1 MKSQLIARALFLA
14 LAGNAFAGTLE
25 IVPTEITEWKA
36 VYGRVEARDT
46 VPARARIGG
55 TVEELLVT
63 EGDVVAAG
71 QKIALVRDEKIGFQ
85 IAAVDGQ
92 IRATQSRLD
101 TAEAD
106 LARVQELVKRGV
118 ATVQQLDRLQ
128 TEVAV
133 ARNGLASFEAQRSVL
148 VKQEEEGAVIAP
160 VEGRVLAVPVTRGA
174 VIMGGEAVATIG
186 GGGFFLRLSIPERH
200 AAMLKEGAPLRIS
213 TGGSQ
218 AEGRLAK
225 IYPQIENGRVTA
237 DVEVVGLDTA
247 YVDARILV
255 EVPVGSRQALVVPKS
270 AVTTRSGLDFVT
282 VETQAGAVERAVVT
296 GMGVRPEGS
305 EAAGEQIE
313 ILTGLAAGDLVVVK

>member
-1 MKSQLIARALFLA
+1 MRNPFVAGALLLA
-14 LAGNAFAGTLE
+14 LAGTATAATFE
-25 IVPTEITEWKA
+25 IVPQDITEWKA

-63 EGDVVAAG
+63 EGDVVATG

-106 LARVQELVKRGV
+106 LGRVQELVKRGV

-160 VEGRVLAVPVTRGA
+160 VEGRVLSVPVTRGA
-174 VIMGGEAVATIG
+174 VIMGGEEVATIG

-200 AAMLKEGAPLRIS
+200 ASMLKEGAPLRIS
-213 TGGSQ
+213 TGG
-218 AEGRLAK
+218 AEADGRLAK

-237 DVEVVGLDTA
+237 DVEVENLDTA

-255 EVPVGSRQALVVPKS
+255 QVPVGSRKALVVPKS
-270 AVTTRSGLDFVT
+270 AVITRSGIDFVT
-282 VETQAGAVERAVVT
+282 IETAAGEVERTVVT
-296 GMGVRPEGS
+296 GVVVG
-305 EAAGEQIE
+305 AGDSGTVE
-313 ILTGLAAGDLVVVK
+313 ILTGLVAGDRVVVK

>member
-1 MKSQLIARALFLA
+1 MRFSFIAGAFVLA
-14 LAGNAFAGTLE
+14 LAGRALAGTVDV
-25 IVPTEITEWKA
+25 VPVEITDWKA

-63 EGDVVAAG
+63 EGATVSAG
-71 QKIALVRDEKIGFQ
+71 QKLALVRDEKIAFQ

-133 ARNGLASFEAQRSVL
+133 ARNGLASFDAQRSVL

-174 VIMGGEAVATIG
+174 VILAGEEIATIG
-186 GGGFFLRLSIPERH
+186 GSGFFLRLSIPERH
-200 AAMLKEGAPLRIS
+200 AAMLKEGASLRIS
-213 TGGSQ
+213 TGG
-218 AEGRLAK
+218 AESNGRLAK
-225 IYPQIENGRVTA
+225 IYPQIENGRVMA
-237 DVEVVGLDTA
+237 DVEVENLDTA

-255 EVPVGSRQALVVPKS
+255 RVPIGTRKALLAPAS
-270 AVTTRSGLDFVT
+270 AVATRSGIDFVT
-282 VETQAGAVERAVVT
+282 VVENGGEVERAVVI
-296 GMGVRPEGS
+296 GS
-305 EAAGEQIE
+305 AIGENAEPMVE
-313 ILTGLAAGDLVVVK
+313 ILTGVAAGDRLVVK